1 MDPLPRPCSLS
12 PSAATQP
19 PGSIHGADQ
28 RVGVRS
34 CPTVPRGF
42 GDTTRSGA
50 MGEITTSPARPA
62 RPGKAVS
69 RRARMGT
76 APAAPGRPGPRR
88 AVRPVLNPTVGQKLR
103 YRFDNALSRGPAVV
117 IGWLALLTLAIF
129 VIAGLLIWV
138 FRLEGVNGAG
148 PVANPFEGI
157 WQAMLRVVDAGT
169 FAGDTRWPMRLLSL
183 VVTLAGIFIAGS
195 LIGLIANGVD
205 QRIEGL
211 RKGRSDVMETGH
223 TLILGWSPR
232 IAAII
237 SELVIANESEKD
249 AVVVVLGGEDKTVM
263 EDALATAVPDTKTT
277 RVVCRSG
284 SPSKAADLEMVN
296 LLGARSVVVMSA
308 GAGDADAIK
317 AVLAIKTLDPDFSGP
332 RVVAEVSD
340 PVYAAS
346 LQTLTDG
353 RVVTVNSDHVIAEIT
368 AQSCR
373 QSGLSQVLRDL
384 LDFDG
389 DEVYFGSFPELTGRT
404 YAEVL
409 SAFESCAVLG
419 LARADGTVMVNPPA
433 ATVLAEGDEVI
444 AVAEDDSTFS
454 LSGGRPYEPSV
465 PLVATDEVPQ
475 TKHLLVVGWS
485 VLGPKV
491 VREIDQFAVPG
502 TVVEIVV
509 DPALVD
515 PGEVRVDG
523 LLNTELRV
531 HTTSAGPDEL
541 ADLVAGAAFDQG
553 IVLSYRDAVDA
564 ADGDARTLLT
574 LLALRRAWPA
584 RGERAV
590 RIVAEV
596 LERDD
601 VELAQAGGVD
611 DWIVSDEVTSLMLAQ
626 LSERTE
632 LAAVFLDLFSP
643 DGARLS
649 FRPAHRYVGGEP
661 VSYGALVAA
670 GAARDESVL
679 GYREAATG
687 AVRLNPA
694 KSEVLTLGA
703 DDQVL
708 VVESRG

>member
-1 MDPLPRPCSLS
+1 MP
-12 PSAATQP
+12 
-19 PGSIHGADQ
+19 
-28 RVGVRS
+28 
-34 CPTVPRGF
+34 
-42 GDTTRSGA
+42 
-50 MGEITTSPARPA
+50 EITTATSRPA

-69 RRARMGT
+69 RRSRMSS
-76 APAAPGRPGPRR
+76 APAPLPPGARRP
-88 AVRPVLNPTVGQKLR
+88 RPTMRPTLGQRLR
-103 YRFDNALSRGPAVV
+103 YRFDNALARGPAVV
-117 IGWLALLTLAIF
+117 IGWLALVTLAIF
-129 VIAGLLIWV
+129 VLAGLAFWA
-138 FRLEGVNGAG
+138 FRLDGVNGEG
-148 PVANPFEGI
+148 PVSNPAEGI

-169 FAGDTRWPMRLLSL
+169 FAGDSSWPMRLLSF

-195 LIGLIANGVD
+195 LIGLIANAVD

-211 RKGRSDVMETGH
+211 RKGRSDVLESGH
-223 TLILGWSPR
+223 TVVLGWSPR

-237 SELVIANESEKD
+237 SELVVANASERD
-249 AVVVVLGGEDKTVM
+249 AAVVVLGAEDKTVM
-263 EDALATAVPDTKTT
+263 EDALAAAVPETGST

-284 SPSKAADLEMVN
+284 SPAKAADLRMVN
-296 LLGARSVVVMSA
+296 LLGARSVVVMGA

-332 RVVAEVSD
+332 RVVAEISD
-340 PVYAAS
+340 PLYAAS

-389 DEVYFGSFPELTGRT
+389 DEIYFGSFPELTGRT

-409 SAFESCAVLG
+409 TAFERCAVLG
-419 LARADGTVMVNPPA
+419 IARADGTLLVNPPGT
-433 ATVLAEGDEVI
+433 TVLAQGDEVL
-444 AVAEDDSTFS
+444 AVAEDDSTF
-454 LSGGRPYEPSV
+454 LSTGVVPHALPVPAIAADEP
-465 PLVATDEVPQ
+465 PAPQ
-475 TKHLLVVGWS
+475 RLLVVGWS

-491 VREIDQFAVPG
+491 VREIDQFARAG
-502 TVVEIVV
+502 TVMEVVV

-515 PGEVRVDG
+515 PLDVRVPG
-523 LLNTELRV
+523 LENTELVV

-541 ADLVAGAAFDQG
+541 ADLVAAERYDQG
-553 IVLSYRDAVDA
+553 IVLSYRDAGDA
-564 ADGDARTLLT
+564 ADSDARTLLT

-584 RGERAV
+584 GREGGV

-596 LERDD
+596 LDRDD

-632 LAAVFLDLFSP
+632 LAQVFLELFSP
-643 DGARLS
+643 EGARLS
-649 FRPAHRYVGGEP
+649 FRPALRYAGHEP
-661 VSYGALVAA
+661 VPYGALVAA

-679 GYREAATG
+679 GYRDAASGT
-687 AVRLNPA
+687 VHLNPA
-694 KSEVLTLGA
+694 KSAVLALGPA
-703 DDQVL
+703 DQVL

>member
-1 MDPLPRPCSLS
+1 
-12 PSAATQP
+12 
-19 PGSIHGADQ
+19 
-28 RVGVRS
+28 
-34 CPTVPRGF
+34 
-42 GDTTRSGA
+42 

-69 RRARMGT
+69 RRGRMGT
-76 APAAPGRPGPRR
+76 PAPAAAAGRR
-88 AVRPVLNPTVGQKLR
+88 AARPALTPSLGQKLR
-103 YRFDNALSRGPAVV
+103 YRFDNALARGPAVV
-117 IGWLALLTLAIF
+117 IGWLALVTLAIF
-129 VIAGLLIWV
+129 VLAGLLFWA
-138 FRLEGVNGAG
+138 FRLDGVNGAG
-148 PVANPFEGI
+148 PVGNPAEGI

-169 FAGDTRWPMRLLSL
+169 FAGDTSWPMRLLSL
-183 VVTLAGIFIAGS
+183 LVTLAGIFIAGS

-211 RKGRSDVMETGH
+211 RKGRSDVLETGH

-232 IAAII
+232 IAAIVA
-237 SELVIANESEKD
+237 ELVVANESERD
-249 AVVVVLGGEDKTVM
+249 AAVVVLGNEDKTVM
-263 EDALATAVPDTKTT
+263 EDALAAAVPDTGTT

-284 SPSKAADLEMVN
+284 SPSRAADLRMVN
-296 LLGARSVVVMSA
+296 LAGARSVIVMSA
-308 GAGDADAIK
+308 GAGDADVIK
-317 AVLAIKTLDPDFSGP
+317 AVLAIKTLDAEFAGP
-332 RVVAEVSD
+332 RVIAEVGD
-340 PVYAAS
+340 PTYAAS
-346 LQTLTDG
+346 LEVLTDG

-384 LDFDG
+384 LDFEG
-389 DEVYFGSFPELTGRT
+389 DEVYFAPFPELTGRS
-404 YAEVL
+404 YGEAL
-409 SAFESCAVLG
+409 GAFERCAVLG
-419 LARADGTVMVNPPA
+419 LARADGTVLVNPPA
-433 ATVLAEGDEVI
+433 GTVLADGDEVI
-444 AVAEDDSTFS
+444 AVAEDDSTFRCT
-454 LSGGRPYEPSV
+454 GIATHEPPV

-475 TKHLLVVGWS
+475 TTNLLVVGWS

-502 TVVEIVV
+502 TVVEVVV

-523 LLNTELRV
+523 LLHTDLRV

-541 ADLVAGAAFDQG
+541 AGLVADRPFDQG

-584 RGERAV
+584 GGPHAV

-596 LERDD
+596 LERED

-632 LAAVFLDLFSP
+632 LAQVFLELFSP

-649 FRPAHRYVGGEP
+649 FRPAQRYVGGEP
-661 VSYGALVAA
+661 VPYGAVVAA
-670 GAARDESVL
+670 GALRDESVL
-679 GYREAATG
+679 GYRTADG
-687 AVRLNPA
+687 SVHLNPA
-694 KSEVLTLGA
+694 KSEVVALQA

-708 VVESRG
+708 VIESRG

>member
-1 MDPLPRPCSLS
+1 MP
-12 PSAATQP
+12 
-19 PGSIHGADQ
+19 
-28 RVGVRS
+28 
-34 CPTVPRGF
+34 
-42 GDTTRSGA
+42 
-50 MGEITTSPARPA
+50 EITTATSRPA

-69 RRARMGT
+69 RRSRMSSTPTPVPPGAR
-76 APAAPGRPGPRR
+76 RP
-88 AVRPVLNPTVGQKLR
+88 RPTLRPTSGQRLR

-129 VIAGLLIWV
+129 VVAGLAFWA
-138 FRLEGVNGAG
+138 FRMEGVNGEG
-148 PVANPFEGI
+148 PVPNPVEGI

-169 FAGDTRWPMRLLSL
+169 FAGDSSWPIRLLSF

-195 LIGLIANGVD
+195 LIGLIANAVD

-211 RKGRSDVMETGH
+211 RKGRSDVLETGH
-223 TLILGWSPR
+223 TVVLGWSPR
-232 IAAII
+232 IAAIV
-237 SELVIANESEKD
+237 SELVVANASEKD
-249 AVVVVLGGEDKTVM
+249 AAIVVLGAEDKTVM
-263 EDALATAVPDTKTT
+263 EDSLAAAVPETGST

-284 SPSKAADLEMVN
+284 SPAKAADLRMVN
-296 LLGARSVVVMSA
+296 LLGARSVVVMGA

-332 RVVAEVSD
+332 RVVAEISD
-340 PVYAAS
+340 PIYAAS
-346 LQTLTDG
+346 LQSLTDG

-389 DEVYFGSFPELTGRT
+389 DEIYFGSFPELTGRT
-404 YAEVL
+404 YAEVQT
-409 SAFESCAVLG
+409 AFEDSAVMG
-419 LARADGTVMVNPPA
+419 IARADGTVLVNPPGG
-433 ATVLAEGDEVI
+433 TVLGQGDEVV
-444 AVAEDDSTFS
+444 AVAEDDSTFRS
-454 LSGGRPYEPSV
+454 TGVTTHPVPVPVLS
-465 PLVATDEVPQ
+465 ADELPQ
-475 TKHLLVVGWS
+475 PQRLLVVGWS

-491 VREIDQFAVPG
+491 VREIDQFARTG
-502 TVVEIVV
+502 TVIEVVV
-509 DPALVD
+509 DPALID
-515 PGEVRVDG
+515 PADVRVDD
-523 LLNTELRV
+523 LMHTDLVV
-531 HTTSAGPDEL
+531 HTSSAGPDEL
-541 ADLVAGAAFDQG
+541 AALVADEHYDQG
-553 IVLSYRDAVDA
+553 IVLSYRDAGDP
-564 ADGDARTLLT
+564 ADSDARTLLT

-584 RGERAV
+584 GTDGPGV

-596 LERDD
+596 LDRDD

-632 LAAVFLDLFSP
+632 LAQVFLELFSP
-643 DGARLS
+643 EGARLS
-649 FRPAHRYVGGEP
+649 FRPAQRYIGGEP
-661 VSYGALVAA
+661 VRYGALVAA

-679 GYREAATG
+679 GYRDATTG

-703 DDQVL
+703 SDQVL